1 MKEFVRKKWHILLYF
16 LFLFLI
22 FVGVLCHRSED
33 ESFQIKEGIPF
44 EQQWQYDFLEGT
56 TGQCELPCDLPKTK
70 SNTLILTNTLP
81 VLRADTSFF
90 FRVRHTAVRIYIG
103 DKLMLDTISGHEEDL
118 DWSNLL
124 GIYYQE
130 IPVTVEDSGKP
141 VRIESMCS
149 TNHYL
154 SSPGSVYLGDR
165 GSLFLQ
171 IIKNKYRTVLCVLVL
186 LLLGVSMFVL
196 WIISMH
202 IFQSLMDEMLYLSL
216 FALAISLW
224 LITETECLQFIMKD
238 TGAAGLFAYE
248 ILMLLPIPLA
258 LFFSC
263 CIEREVVR
271 RASYIAVII
280 PLGVFVFNN
289 TMHFFR
295 IIHLADSLLL
305 TQFILAVETFLVSF
319 VQISEIRY
327 KRKQEN
333 RNGAKL
339 WKIPLIG
346 IVILGPAA
354 LIEIMKYAFVPTKY
368 PNDGVMISLGVI
380 FYILALAIDSMMRVA
395 YSSERFKRETENKSQ
410 FLADMSHEIRTP
422 LNAIL
427 GFDEAILRIS
437 DDEKVRKYA
446 MNIQEAGDNLKG
458 IINSILDITKIE
470 SGKLE
475 IYEVEY
481 SMLQLLDH
489 LTSMFES
496 LTKKK
501 GLTLYTDID
510 ERLPE
515 VLIGDEN
522 HILQVLTNIMN
533 NAVKYTPSGS
543 VTFTVKVME
552 MPENLPLCKIYF
564 SVKDTGIGIKE
575 EDRKRLFEKFE
586 RLDREKNYSTE
597 GTGLGMSIV
606 VQLLQAMNSEIQL
619 DSVYGEGSNFYFE
632 LTQSVVNRSE
642 IGSFIERRKQMALE
656 NSHGV
661 DFIAPD
667 AKILIVDDVQ
677 MNLDAA
683 YALLEDTKMQ
693 IDTAQSGMEAI
704 EKIKKED
711 YDLVL
716 MDHMMP
722 GMDGIVATEKIRDL
736 ASETGDP
743 KYAELPILALTANAM
758 VGMKETFL
766 QAGMQGFISKPID
779 INALNAEVKRWLPK
793 NLISYVE
800 VKEEVKE
807 DDTVW
812 EIGIPCIDIEMA
824 KQFNP
829 TFALFERN
837 LKNYYENYENVSQ
850 RLMEM
855 KEQKDVENYT
865 ITVHGLKSTSRM
877 IGLQE
882 LSDKALDLEEHC
894 QEGETD
900 YVWKEND
907 NLLQLYASC
916 VEQIGVYY
924 GASKKQADNANAMD
938 EAAYEQ
944 LIDRIKQAADTFDM
958 GAFMELE
965 IEFDGLV
972 VPAEKE
978 EEFKKIKQLVVNASF
993 GEVSE
998 LLK

>member
-1 MKEFVRKKWHILLYF
+1 MKEFISKKWHILLYF
-16 LFLFLI
+16 LFIILI
-22 FVGVLCHRSED
+22 FAGVFLHKSGD
-33 ESFQIKEGIPF
+33 ESFRIREGVPF
-44 EQQWQYDFLEGT
+44 EQQWKYDFLEGT

-70 SNTLILTNTLP
+70 SDTLILTNTLP
-81 VLRADTSFF
+81 DLQADTSFF
-90 FRVRHTAVRIYIG
+90 FRIRHTAVRIWIG
-103 DKLMLDTISGHEEDL
+103 DRLIVDTISGNEDDL

-130 IPVTVEDSGKP
+130 IPVTVADSGKE
-141 VRIESMCS
+141 VRIESSCS

-165 GSLFLQ
+165 GSLFLD
-171 IIKNKYRTVLCVLVL
+171 IIKNKFRSVLCALLL
-186 LLLGVSMFVL
+186 LLLGVALFVL
-196 WIISMH
+196 WMIARY
-202 IFQSLMDEMLYLSL
+202 IFQSSMEEMLYLSL
-216 FALAISLW
+216 FTLAVSLW
-224 LITETECLQFIMKD
+224 LFTETECLQFVMKD
-238 TGAAGLFAYE
+238 TGAGSLFAYE

-263 CIEREVVR
+263 SIERESLR

-280 PLGVFVFNN
+280 PLGVFVLNN
-289 TMHFFR
+289 TLHFLR
-295 IIHLADSLLL
+295 MVHLADSLLL
-305 TQFILAVETFLVSF
+305 TQFVLAVETIFVAC
-319 VQISEIRY
+319 VQISEIQY
-327 KRKQEN
+327 KRKRKSQY
-333 RNGAKL
+333 GTAL
-339 WKIPLIG
+339 WKIPLVG
-346 IVILGPAA
+346 IIILGPSA
-354 LIEIMKYAFVPTKY
+354 LIEIVKYAFAPTKY
-368 PNDGVMISLGVI
+368 PNDGVMISCGVI
-380 FYILALAIDSMMRVA
+380 FYIMALAIDSMMRVA
-395 YSSERFKRETENKSQ
+395 YSSERFKKETENKSQ

-437 DDEKVRKYA
+437 KEEKVRKYA

-496 LTKKK
+496 LTRKK

-533 NAVKYTPSGS
+533 NAVKYTPSGF
-543 VTFTVKVME
+543 VTFTVKVVE

-606 VQLLQAMNSEIQL
+606 VQLLQAMNSEIKL

-642 IGSFIERRKQMALE
+642 IGSFIERRKQIALE

-667 AKILIVDDVQ
+667 ARILIVDDVQ

-683 YALLEDTKMQ
+683 CALLEDTQMQ
-693 IDTAQSGMEAI
+693 IDTALSGMEAI

-722 GMDGIVATEKIRDL
+722 GIDGIVATEKIRDL

-800 VKEEVKE
+800 SKEEVKE

-812 EIGIPCIDIEMA
+812 EIGVSCIDLELA

-837 LKNYYENYENVSQ
+837 LKNYYENYENVFN
-850 RLMEM
+850 RLLEM
-855 KEQKDVENYT
+855 REQKDVENYT
-865 ITVHGLKSTSRM
+865 ITVHGLKSTSKM

-882 LSDKALDLEEHC
+882 VSEKALDLEEHC
-894 QEGETD
+894 QTGEAD
-900 YVWKEND
+900 YVWKETD
-907 NLLQLYASC
+907 NLLQLYEAC
-916 VEQIGVYY
+916 VQQIGVYF
-924 GASKKQADNANAMD
+924 GASDKTSDNALD
-938 EAAYEQ
+938 EAAYAQ
-944 LIDRIKQAADTFDM
+944 LIDRIKQAADEFDM

-965 IEFDGLV
+965 SEFDHLS
-972 VPAEKE
+972 VPTEKE

-993 GEVSE
+993 GELSQ

>member
-1 MKEFVRKKWHILLYF
+1 MKEMLRKKWNILLYF
-16 LFLFLI
+16 VFLLLI
-22 FVGVLCHRSED
+22 FVGVLWHRSED

-44 EQQWQYDFLEGT
+44 EQKWQYDFLEGT

-70 SNTLILTNTLP
+70 SNTLVLTNTLP
-81 VLRADTSFF
+81 ALQADTSFF
-90 FRVRHTAVRIYIG
+90 FRIRHTAVRIYIG
-103 DKLMLDTISGHEEDL
+103 DKLVIDTISGHEDDL

-130 IPVTVEDSGKP
+130 IPVTVADSGKE

-149 TNHYL
+149 TAHYL

-165 GSLFLQ
+165 GSLFLH
-171 IIKNKYRTVLCVLVL
+171 IIKNKFRSVLCAL
-186 LLLGVSMFVL
+186 LLFLLGVCLLVL
-196 WIISMH
+196 WLIARHVFATSM
-202 IFQSLMDEMLYLSL
+202 QEMLYLAL
-216 FALAISLW
+216 FTLSVSLW
-224 LITETECLQFIMKD
+224 LFTETECLQFVMKD
-238 TGAAGLFAYE
+238 TGAVGLFAYE
-248 ILMLLPIPLA
+248 ILMLFPLPLA
-258 LFFSC
+258 LFISC
-263 CIEREVVR
+263 CSEREWSR
-271 RASYIAVII
+271 RASNIAAIV
-280 PLGVFVFNN
+280 PLVVFVINN
-289 TMHFFR
+289 TLHFFR
-295 IIHLADSLLL
+295 IMHLADTLIV
-305 TQFILAVETFLVSF
+305 TQLVLAVETIFIAY
-319 VQISEIRY
+319 VQITEIHY
-327 KRKQEN
+327 KRKMKN
-333 RNGAKL
+333 KYGDTM
-339 WKIPLIG
+339 WKVPLIG
-346 IVILGPAA
+346 IAILAPSS
-354 LIEIMKYAFVPTKY
+354 LVEILKYAFAATKY
-368 PNDGVMISLGVI
+368 PNDGVMISCGVI

-395 YSSERFKRETENKSQ
+395 YSSQRFKKETENKSQ

-437 DDEKVRKYA
+437 KEEKVRKYA
-446 MNIQEAGDNLKG
+446 MNIQEAGDSLKG

-543 VTFTVKVME
+543 ITFTVKVVE

-606 VQLLQAMNSEIQL
+606 VQLLQAMNSEIHL

-642 IGSFIERRKQMALE
+642 IGSFIERRKQIALE

-667 AKILIVDDVQ
+667 AKILIVDDVK

-683 YALLEDTKMQ
+683 CALLEDTKMQ

-722 GMDGIVATEKIRDL
+722 GMDGIVATEKIRDI

-793 NLISYVE
+793 NLISYVK

-812 EIGIPCIDIEMA
+812 EVGIPCIDIEMA

-837 LKNYYENYENVSQ
+837 LKNYYENYENVSN
-850 RLMEM
+850 RLLEM

-882 LSDKALDLEEHC
+882 LSDRALDLEEHC

-900 YVWKEND
+900 NVWKETD
-907 NLLQLYASC
+907 SLLQLYASC
-916 VEQIGVYY
+916 VEQIGGYF
-924 GASKKQADNANAMD
+924 GASEKPTDSANAMD

-944 LIDRIKQAADTFDM
+944 LIDRIKQAADAFDM

-965 IEFDGLV
+965 SEFDNLV
-972 VPAEKE
+972 VPEEKE

-993 GEVSE
+993 GELSA